1 MTMEGGGWTVF
12 QKRLD
17 GSVNFYR
24 GWESYKNGFGSLSG
38 EFWLGNDNIHRLTDS
53 EDVILRVD
61 LEDFE
66 GNITYAEYT
75 TFKVADEAD
84 KYRLLIGGYKGT
96 AGDSMAEGLSL
107 SNMSFTTK
115 DVDNDLSGQNC
126 ALLFQGAWW
135 YNDCHYSNLNG
146 LYRGGSFSDSPANG
160 VSWNSFRGAW
170 YSLKRTEM
178 KMRPSN

>member
-1 MTMEGGGWTVF
+1 
-12 QKRLD
+12 
-17 GSVNFYR
+17 
-24 GWESYKNGFGSLSG
+24 
-38 EFWLGNDNIHRLTDS
+38 
-53 EDVILRVD
+53 
-61 LEDFE
+61 
-66 GNITYAEYT
+66 
-75 TFKVADEAD
+75 
-84 KYRLLIGGYKGT
+84 
-96 AGDSMAEGLSL
+96 
-107 SNMSFTTK
+107 MSFTTK

-160 VSWNSFRGAW
+160 VSWKSFRGAW